1 MRLLILMSDTG
12 GGHRSAAEA
21 VAATLV
27 DLEPAATV
35 ELLDFF
41 TCCAPFPLNHSGSV
55 YTFLVAHAARL
66 WGAGFH
72 LSNGRRRAYLIGK
85 VISAAA
91 RDALS
96 RRLAAF
102 QPDALLCVHP
112 LATRLAA
119 DVRLAAAPH
128 VPLVVTVTDLVSAH
142 ALWFTHDVDVLTT
155 PSQAVQQRAVRA
167 GLPAAKVH
175 VTGQP
180 IHPRFVSA
188 EAEAC
193 TARTA
198 LGLEPHRFTVLL
210 VGGGE
215 GMGRIAELA
224 AAVDAAGLPVQQAV
238 ICGRNEALRRRL
250 AQREWR
256 TPTRVLGF
264 VDDMPSWMRAASVVV
279 TKAGPSTICEAL
291 VAGRPLLL
299 TGYVPGQE
307 AGNVDFV
314 VDGGAGLLTPTPATL
329 VEALRGLVDRDSSL
343 RQHMKSNA
351 LRLARPEASSN
362 IARLLLRLVANR

>member
-1 MRLLILMSDTG
+1 MRILILMSDTG

-21 VAATLV
+21 VAATLA
-27 DLEPAATV
+27 DLRPETTV

-41 TCCAPFPLNHSGSV
+41 TCCTPFPLNRSRGV
-55 YTFLVAHAARL
+55 YTFMVAHAARV

-72 LSNGRRRAYLIGK
+72 LTNGRRRAHLIGRM
-85 VISAAA
+85 VSVAAIDA
-91 RDALS
+91 VRD
-96 RRLAAF
+96 RLAAF

-119 DVRLAAAPH
+119 DVRQIAAPH
-128 VPLVVTVTDLVSAH
+128 LPLVVTVTDLVSAH
-142 ALWFTHDVDVLTT
+142 ALWFTPDADILTA
-155 PSQAVQQRAVRA
+155 PSEAVKRRAVSA
-167 GLPAAKVH
+167 GVPTDKIR

-180 IHPRFVSA
+180 IHPRFVGTQ
-188 EAEAC
+188 EDAC
-193 TARTA
+193 TVRAS
-198 LGLEPHRFTVLL
+198 LGLEPECFTVLL

-215 GMGRIAELA
+215 GMGRIAELSLA
-224 AAVDAAGLPVQQAV
+224 IDAAGLRVQQAV
-238 ICGRNEALRRRL
+238 VCGRNHALRRRL
-250 AQREWR
+250 AQRQWR

-264 VDDMPSWMRAASVVV
+264 VDDMPRWMRGASVVV

-291 VAGRPLLL
+291 VTGRPLLL

-314 VDGGAGLLTPTPATL
+314 VDAGAGLLTRTPESL
-329 VEALRGLVDRDSSL
+329 VDALRQLVGPDSTA
-343 RQHMKSNA
+343 RQQMEANA

-362 IARLLLRLVANR
+362 IARLLLQLVYD